1 MRDAR
6 TSAVPRVIDRDSV
19 QRLVA
24 EGAQLLDVLSP
35 EEYADAHIDGAI
47 NIPLKRLDARSAGA
61 LDPTRPVITYCH
73 DFQ

>member
-6 TSAVPRVIDRDSV
+6 TFFVPERIDRDGV

-24 EGAQLLDVLSP
+24 EGAQLVDVLSP

-47 NIPLKRLDARSAGA
+47 NIPLKRLDRRSAGA
-61 LDPTRPVITYCH
+61 LDRAKPVITYCH

>member
-6 TSAVPRVIDRDSV
+6 TSVVPKRIDRDGV

-24 EGAQLLDVLSP
+24 AGAQLVDVLSP

-47 NIPLKRLDARSAGA
+47 NIPLKRLDRQSAGA
-61 LDPTRPVITYCH
+61 LDRTVPVITYCH

>member
-47 NIPLKRLDARSAGA
+47 NIPLKRLDARSAGV
-61 LDPTRPVITYCH
+61 LDRTRPVITYCH